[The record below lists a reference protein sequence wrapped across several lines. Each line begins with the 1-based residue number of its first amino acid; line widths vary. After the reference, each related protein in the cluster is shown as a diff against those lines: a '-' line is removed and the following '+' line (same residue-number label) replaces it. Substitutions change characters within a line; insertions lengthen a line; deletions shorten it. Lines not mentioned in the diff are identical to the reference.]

1 MKLSTSHL
9 IKSSLFAVSV
19 GLMASVFPSSTFA
32 FTVTGR
38 AIPGLIQ
45 GLSAEE
51 NFAAEG
57 FTLIAESEKEV
68 TLT

>member
-1 MKLSTSHL
+1 MRNP
-9 IKSSLFAVSV
+9 
-19 GLMASVFPSSTFA
+19 GSVFPSSTFA

-68 TLT
+68 TQT

>member
-1 MKLSTSHL
+1 MPNIEDMHR
-9 IKSSLFAVSV
+9 LFNDGEKNAVGV
-19 GLMASVFPSSTFA
+19 FA

-68 TLT
+68 TQT